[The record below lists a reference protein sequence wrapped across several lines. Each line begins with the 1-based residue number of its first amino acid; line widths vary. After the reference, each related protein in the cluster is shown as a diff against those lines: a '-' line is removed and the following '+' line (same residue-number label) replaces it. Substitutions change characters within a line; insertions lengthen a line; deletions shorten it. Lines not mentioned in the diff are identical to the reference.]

1 MPLKTLASVNRTC
14 ENIVPKGF
22 QTLSAHIVLIRFLRK
37 RKMCFRILSL
47 DQALILATD
56 RFRSGEFR
64 ALEILLR
71 AVSRAGDGYFW
82 LVMLAVALAT
92 GHTKASVVG
101 ILAATLGLSA
111 SLFLKHVCRRARPEG
126 GANWGRFL
134 APDKYSFPSGHT
146 TTAFSLAIVTATHWP
161 AIAPAL
167 WVCAGCIA
175 VSRTLLGFHY
185 LSDVIAG
192 AALGLLSG
200 LSAVRILS

>member
-1 MPLKTLASVNRTC
+1 MPFEALASANRLC
-14 ENIVPKGF
+14 ENDVPKGF
-22 QTLSAHIVLIRFLRK
+22 RTLNAEIVLIPLLRM
-37 RKMCFRILSL
+37 RKMWVRILSL

-56 RFRSGEFR
+56 RFRSGELR
-64 ALEILLR
+64 ALEIVLR
-71 AVSRAGDGYFW
+71 AISRAGDGYFW
-82 LVMLAVALAT
+82 LVMRAVALAT
-92 GHTKASVVG
+92 GHTRAAVVG
-101 ILAATLGLSA
+101 LLAATLGLIA

-146 TTAFSLAIVTATHWP
+146 TTAFSLATVTATHWP

-167 WVCAGCIA
+167 WVCAACIA

-192 AALGLLSG
+192 AGLGLLSG
-200 LSAVRILS
+200 LSA

>member
-1 MPLKTLASVNRTC
+1 MWA
-14 ENIVPKGF
+14 
-22 QTLSAHIVLIRFLRK
+22 
-37 RKMCFRILSL
+37 RILSL

-56 RFRSGEFR
+56 RFRSGELR
-64 ALEILLR
+64 ALEIVLR
-71 AVSRAGDGYFW
+71 TISRAGDGYFW

-92 GHTKASVVG
+92 GHNRAGVVG
-101 ILAATLGLSA
+101 LLAAALGLIA

-126 GANWGRFL
+126 GVNWGRFL

-146 TTAFSLAIVTATHWP
+146 TTAFSLATVTATHWP

-167 WVCAGCIA
+167 WVCAACIA

-192 AALGLLSG
+192 AGLGLLSG

>member
-1 MPLKTLASVNRTC
+1 MSFRHRNAAQNARTC
-14 ENIVPKGF
+14 ENIVPRGF
-22 QTLSAHIVLIRFLRK
+22 QALSARFVLIRL
-37 RKMCFRILSL
+37 RILSL
-47 DQALILATD
+47 DQAVILATD

-64 ALEILLR
+64 ALEIVLR
-71 AVSRAGDGYFW
+71 TVSRAGDGYFW

-101 ILAATLGLSA
+101 LLAAAFGLST
-111 SLFLKHVCRRARPEG
+111 SLFLKHFCRRARPEG

-146 TTAFSLAIVTATHWP
+146 ATAFSLAAVTATHWP

-175 VSRTLLGFHY
+175 LSRTLLGFHY

-200 LSAVRILS
+200 LSAVQILS